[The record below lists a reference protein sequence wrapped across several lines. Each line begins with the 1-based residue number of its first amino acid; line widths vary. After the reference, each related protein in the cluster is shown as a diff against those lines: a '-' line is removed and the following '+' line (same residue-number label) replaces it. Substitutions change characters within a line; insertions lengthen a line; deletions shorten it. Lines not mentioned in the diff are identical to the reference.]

1 MEVVAGRTG
10 WPSWTLMARTT
21 QVCNG
26 RISWVLPLGM
36 ILPVAVAT
44 MSSSPK
50 VAHTIAT
57 QKIRFVYRSRSA
69 SCLYLASGERR

>member
-1 MEVVAGRTG
+1 MQAVAGRTD
-10 WPSWTLMARTT
+10 WRSWTLMAQTT
-21 QVCNG
+21 PVSSG
-26 RISWVLPLGM
+26 WISLVLPLGM

-44 MSSSPK
+44 MSTLPK
-50 VAHTIAT
+50 VAHAIAT